1 MDFENKL
8 KRMEEIATAL
18 RNNETPLEKS
28 IELYQ
33 EGMLISKEL
42 EKKLESVKREIK
54 IINIKNKT
62 EVESEDFGDF

>member
-1 MDFENKL
+1 MNFENKL

-18 RNNETPLEKS
+18 RNNETELDKS
-28 IELYQ
+28 IELYK

-54 IINIKNKT
+54 IINIKNET

>member
-1 MDFENKL
+1 MNFENKL

-18 RNNETPLEKS
+18 RNNETELDKS
-28 IELYQ
+28 IELYK

-54 IINIKNKT
+54 IINIKNET
-62 EVESEDFGDF
+62 EVESENFGDF